1 MLVKIA
7 GISLHLLSAIRDAAL
22 HKLPSIPLTHG
33 IFAPYRLSILPP
45 AILPVTHGLIVE
57 SHSQALLKAL

>member
-1 MLVKIA
+1 MLVKIV

-22 HKLPSIPLTHG
+22 HKLPAIS
-33 IFAPYRLSILPP
+33 
-45 AILPVTHGLIVE
+45 AILSVTHGLIVE